1 MSGTSLP
8 ALFPVWSLKKKVS
21 LFIFYYLI
29 KFHYLSLLLEVLGHM
44 YIAIISLP
52 VWDVMDLQI
61 NLNFLIKS
69 LKDTNLNLKN
79 EKGF

>member
-1 MSGTSLP
+1 MIFKEKSFSFFILLPDQISL
-8 ALFPVWSLKKKVS
+8 A
-21 LFIFYYLI
+21 
-29 KFHYLSLLLEVLGHM
+29 LLLEVLGHM
-44 YIAIISLP
+44 YIAIIFLP